1 MTLAQIDIGTT
12 ANDGTGDTLREAG
25 IKINDNFNAL
35 AQVTDADFKIAL
47 ASFLMPIGYIVRLN
61 VATNPAILY
70 GFGTWTLHGEGR
82 VGVCIDP
89 TQTEFDT
96 LGKTGGAKTHTL
108 TTSEMP
114 SHNHAQTGKYT
125 SNGTH
130 THSNGGGGAAE
141 APNPSGG
148 TASAMG
154 NTANSGSGQAHN
166 NLQPYIVE
174 YVWVRTA

>member
-1 MTLAQIDIGTT
+1 MTLVQIDIGTT

-35 AQVTDADFKIAL
+35 AQVTDTDFKVAL
-47 ASFLMPIGYIVRLN
+47 ASFLMPVGYIVRLN

-70 GFGTWTLHGEGR
+70 GFGTWTLHGAGR

-89 TQTEFDT
+89 TQTEFNT
-96 LGKTGGAKTHTL
+96 LGQTGGTKTHTL
-108 TTSEMP
+108 TANQSGLR
-114 SHNHAQTGKYT
+114 A
-125 SNGTH
+125 H
-130 THSNGGGGAAE
+130 THGVPSNSGAGQNVYGAA
-141 APNPSGG
+141 AAAIPVSTQFATQSVP
-148 TASAMG
+148 ASDALE
-154 NTANSGSGQAHN
+154 AHN